1 MLKKMMVGAL
11 LLSSM
16 AGAQVAFAQDL
27 TFTLINKTKGTV
39 TYFHASPT
47 NVDQW
52 EDDILGDKV
61 LKPGQSIKITIADG
75 RRNCKYDMR
84 FEFDEADGLEDLEDT
99 QNLCEMGS
107 YTLHQ

>member
-1 MLKKMMVGAL
+1 MMVGAL

-27 TFTLINKTKGTV
+27 TFNLINKTKGTV

-61 LKPGQSIKITIADG
+61 LGPGQSIKFEAHVVFAVTTPIRDG
-75 RRNCKYDMR
+75 D
-84 FEFDEADGLEDLEDT
+84 FDEADGLEDLEDT